1 MKITITQ
8 KELFNI
14 LKERYNITQKVD
26 TVAIEVK
33 VKDRLLKDIICFYDN
48 NEWFVGS
55 FIKENIVKNKGN
67 K

>member
-14 LKERYNITQKVD
+14 LKERYNITQKLSTICVE
-26 TVAIEVK
+26 IK
-33 VKDRLLKDIICFYDN
+33 VKNRALNDIICFYDN
-48 NEWFVGS
+48 DDWFVGS
-55 FIKENIVKNKGN
+55 FIKEQIKNKGN